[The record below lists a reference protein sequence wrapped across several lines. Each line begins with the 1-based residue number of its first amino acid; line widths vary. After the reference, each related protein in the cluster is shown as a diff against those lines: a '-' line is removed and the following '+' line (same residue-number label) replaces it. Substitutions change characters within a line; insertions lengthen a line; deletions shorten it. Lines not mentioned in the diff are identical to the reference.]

1 MKKKELTYEKAVA
14 RIEEIVRI
22 VDDKNTGIERL
33 SELLKEAQELI
44 AYCKAQL
51 LAVENEINIAL
62 SKEEK

>member
-51 LAVENEINIAL
+51 LAVENEINIVL